1 MSVIFYTLATLYGYG
16 RWGGVNS
23 ENFAGGTFLMLILFV
38 ASYGFD
44 YEELSIKKREN
55 HHNYNE
61 CVRLNIVGLSTG
73 VKLDSVPQA
82 KQLCS
87 ALYNESI

>member
-16 RWGGVNS
+16 RWGGVDS
-23 ENFAGGTFLMLILFV
+23 KNFAGGAFVMLILFV
-38 ASYGFD
+38 TSYGIH
-44 YEELSIKKREN
+44 YEQLSIKKREN

-61 CVRLNIVGLSTG
+61 CVRLNIIGLST
-73 VKLDSVPQA
+73 KLKLEMAPQA

-87 ALYNESI
+87 ELYNESI

>member
-16 RWGGVNS
+16 RWGGVDS
-23 ENFAGGTFLMLILFV
+23 KNFACGTFLMLILFV
-38 ASYGFD
+38 TSYGIH
-44 YEELSIKKREN
+44 YEQLSIKKREN

-61 CVRLNIVGLSTG
+61 CIKLNIVGLSTS

-82 KQLCS
+82 KRLCS
-87 ALYNESI
+87 VLYNKSI